1 MILRFWS
8 YYHGHLLQVHQTSYC
23 AGFKIS
29 EKTADE
35 EEEKKKLIHIPRIP
49 QILGMPGLS
58 AMHMLSLLSAHK
70 LSKEKGGVEE
80 SSYPN
85 TVYKENVI
93 EESHELVC
101 VLCGLK
107 ETSVDQLKDH
117 ISIHFIEK
125 MRKRSADDLEE
136 KDTAKKIKKAWPME
150 NDEQRMNHTQN
161 NNKTDTNDK
170 RMKCNKCGISFGNLS
185 TYEAHVK
192 HYCNNRE

>member
-1 MILRFWS
+1 MRFWS
-8 YYHGHLLQVHQTSYC
+8 YYHGHLLQVRQTSYC

-101 VLCGLK
+101 VFVRIKRDVCGP
-107 ETSVDQLKDH
+107 TQ
-117 ISIHFIEK
+117 
-125 MRKRSADDLEE
+125 RSY
-136 KDTAKKIKKAWPME
+136 K
-150 NDEQRMNHTQN
+150 H
-161 NNKTDTNDK
+161 
-170 RMKCNKCGISFGNLS
+170 SF
-185 TYEAHVK
+185 Y
-192 HYCNNRE
+192 